1 MVVGEGSNAIKGND
15 GAKVEKAKTVPF
27 PCRDCAVFKAN
38 EQQNLAGVDFTEDG
52 LDRTIHMHLRVES
65 RHSLG

>member
-1 MVVGEGSNAIKGND
+1 MVVGKGSHAIKGNG
-15 GAKVEKAKTVPF
+15 GAKVEKAKTVSFLAGTALSIKP
-27 PCRDCAVFKAN
+27 N

-52 LDRTIHMHLRVES
+52 LDRIIHMHLRVES